1 MVRFFQVWFVTICEK
16 SIGLLKPCELNTAEI
31 ATTANWWCC
40 GDIALENHVIL
51 YPKYIVELRT
61 TTTFTEESLCY
72 LDAKMS
78 KTGLRFQARNS
89 KLNTETLISFHF
101 ITQNARQW
109 KATCKIV
116 KYLLNARWG
125 LVTEGPR
132 RAVRDNSFF
141 FASSGVGG
149 VHPPV
154 FSLGRRMM
162 DSEQASRE
170 VMWMF
175 QSRLYEEA
183 DQLSRHR
190 LVWNIRKSLFKQQ
203 GGTENKGKGHWGKFI
218 KVLQKDPDYHT

>member
-101 ITQNARQW
+101 KTQNARQW

-141 FASSGVGG
+141 LHLQGWVGFIHRFSPWEGGWWIVSRQAGKWCECFKAGFMRKLTSSVDTGWFG
-149 VHPPV
+149 
-154 FSLGRRMM
+154 
-162 DSEQASRE
+162 
-170 VMWMF
+170 
-175 QSRLYEEA
+175 
-183 DQLSRHR
+183 
-190 LVWNIRKSLFKQQ
+190 I
-203 GGTENKGKGHWGKFI
+203 
-218 KVLQKDPDYHT
+218 

>member
-1 MVRFFQVWFVTICEK
+1 MVLWWYCTWK
-16 SIGLLKPCELNTAEI
+16 SCNSVPKIY
-31 ATTANWWCC
+31 C
-40 GDIALENHVIL
+40 GTQNCRAFS
-51 YPKYIVELRT
+51 
-61 TTTFTEESLCY
+61 TFTEESLCY

-78 KTGLRFQARNS
+78 KTGLRFHARNS

-101 ITQNARQW
+101 KTQNARQW

-132 RAVRDNSFF
+132 GAVRDNRVFF

-190 LVWNIRKSLFKQQ
+190 LVWNIRKSLFNQQ